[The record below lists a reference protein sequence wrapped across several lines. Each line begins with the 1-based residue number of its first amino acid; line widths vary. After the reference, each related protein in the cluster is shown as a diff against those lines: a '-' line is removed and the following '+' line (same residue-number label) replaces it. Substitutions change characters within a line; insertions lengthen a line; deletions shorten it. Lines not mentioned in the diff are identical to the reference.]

1 MGAFEFYLSFY
12 GLLLGLSVAE
22 VASGLLNSVG
32 ARHRVRLGRL
42 TLLLAVFVFLDITSF
57 WIYFWSIREHVTVNY
72 LTMFGGLVV
81 ALTYYLSAG
90 LVFPR
95 NISEW
100 PDLDEHYRLNKRLVT
115 GGLLVANVITTAASI
130 RLHPP
135 SPDWGYWFLMLTY
148 WPMLIAL
155 PFSRSDRLD
164 YVLYA
169 FLIGGYVAN
178 ALLPTSWVLQ

>member
-1 MGAFEFYLSFY
+1 MGAFEFSLSFY

-22 VASGLLNSVG
+22 VASGLLNAVG

-42 TLLLAVFVFLDITSF
+42 TQLLAVFVFLDITSF
-57 WIYFWSIREHVTVNY
+57 WIYFWGIREHVAVNW

-100 PDLDEHYRLNKRLVT
+100 PDLDEHYRINKRLGIKLKVVAYKQ
-115 GGLLVANVITTAASI
+115 GEYEKVNVAFASGDLPRSRSKRANV
-130 RLHPP
+130 P
-135 SPDWGYWFLMLTY
+135 W
-148 WPMLIAL
+148 
-155 PFSRSDRLD
+155 
-164 YVLYA
+164 
-169 FLIGGYVAN
+169 
-178 ALLPTSWVLQ
+178 Q

>member
-1 MGAFEFYLSFY
+1 MSAFEFYLSFY

-22 VASGLLNSVG
+22 VASGLLNAVG
-32 ARHRVRLGRL
+32 ARHRARLGKL

-57 WIYFWSIREHVTVNY
+57 WIYFWGIREHVTVNS
-72 LTMFGGLVV
+72 LTMSGGLVV